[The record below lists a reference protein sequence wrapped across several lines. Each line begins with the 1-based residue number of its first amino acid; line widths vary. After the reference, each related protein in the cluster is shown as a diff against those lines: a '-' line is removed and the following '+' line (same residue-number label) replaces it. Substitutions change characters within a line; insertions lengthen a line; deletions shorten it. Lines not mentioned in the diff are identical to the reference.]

1 MELGRPLEEVARRLG
16 YSARLIRERVALLDL
31 PKRAQTMVDK
41 GELPLAGAS
50 ELLRLVEH
58 PERLN
63 ELPDNPPRN
72 GDWQWHVD
80 RMLNAVKAD
89 AALAK
94 ARELAMTARYPVVEF
109 TNYIPHNIKTTVI
122 GNDHD
127 GLDVDKGRH
136 RKEPCHA
143 IAIITGHRPH
153 SAEVCVDP
161 SRHGPRGTS
170 PLKSARRTD
179 DDERRRA
186 ARAAART
193 ARRPQGPRGG
203 RGPAPGP

>member
-1 MELGRPLEEVARRLG
+1 MIKEQDEADRVEAAIIENGHRSDLTPSSRPGVLPAHGTRPPPGGGRRRLG

-89 AALAK
+89 AAW
-94 ARELAMTARYPVVEF
+94 P
-109 TNYIPHNIKTTVI
+109 
-122 GNDHD
+122 
-127 GLDVDKGRH
+127 
-136 RKEPCHA
+136 
-143 IAIITGHRPH
+143 RPA
-153 SAEVCVDP
+153 SWP
-161 SRHGPRGTS
+161 
-170 PLKSARRTD
+170 
-179 DDERRRA
+179 
-186 ARAAART
+186 
-193 ARRPQGPRGG
+193 
-203 RGPAPGP
+203 